1 MNLVYAY
8 RCGEPTSG
16 LDALLAEHERVTI
29 FWDSLVQID
38 RAHEQRQIDAAR
50 ADEPEIDAQCAAIDV
65 LSARIKTLFDDG
77 AKRSDAELSSL
88 ITERRALF
96 SARRAAMNAWRKA
109 HKDTVR
115 AIEVARQQAVKAA
128 RQATDAWWPNS
139 NLAIQRYD
147 AARQVCRRTGR
158 RLRLHDE
165 ERDDGVIAVQIQRT
179 RTGLGAAPEELQNGS
194 VAALQIGYVPDS
206 AYDVGIPAA
215 IRRERRRTVLEMRID
230 ADGNTVTCPI
240 TLHRP
245 LPDECRIKSAQLTWR
260 AQAGVL
266 AWQLCLT
273 LSLPDVATV
282 APSGEPATLALAWQ
296 PQDDG
301 SLLVATC
308 GAHRCVL
315 DARWMRQMDYVETL
329 HAMLDAEDDDPRWTA
344 YGERMARVAPG
355 RRTPRELAE
364 VERAQLRQRLLRR
377 RREVYRLWAREI
389 VRAYGAIVMDDTDL
403 SRVATDEARSASNSL
418 RHRAAPHTLRQEI
431 VHQARKVGTPI
442 LDPSAPVLAAAGSGK
457 TSAWE
462 RRKAAK
468 AERSQILAQPV
479 DAIGPA

>member
-1 MNLVYAY
+1 MNLVYTY
-8 RCGEPTSG
+8 HCGEPVQG
-16 LDALLAEHERVTI
+16 LNELLAEHERVTI
-29 FWDSLVQID
+29 FWDALVQID

-65 LSARIKTLFDDG
+65 LSARIKMLFGDG

-88 ITERRALF
+88 ITERRTLF
-96 SARRAAMNAWRKA
+96 AARRTSLSTWRKS
-109 HKDTVR
+109 HKPTVR
-115 AIEVARQQAVKAA
+115 EIEVSRQQAVKAA
-128 RQATDAWWPNS
+128 RQATATWWPS
-139 NLAIQRYD
+139 YNLTIQRYD
-147 AARQVCRRTGR
+147 TARQVCRRTGR

-179 RTGLGAAPEELQNGS
+179 RTGLGAAPDELQDGS
-194 VAALQIGYVPDS
+194 VSAIQLGYVPDS
-206 AYDVGIPAA
+206 AYDAGIPAA
-215 IRRERRRTVLEMRID
+215 TRREQRRTVMEMRVD
-230 ADGNTVTCPI
+230 ADGHCARLPI

-245 LPDECRIKSAQLTWR
+245 LPDDCRVKSAQLTWR
-260 AQAGVL
+260 KGPGGI

-273 LSLPDVATV
+273 LSLPDGATV

-308 GAHRCVL
+308 GTHRCVL
-315 DARWMRQMDYVETL
+315 DARWQAQMDYVERL
-329 HAMLDAEDDDPRWTA
+329 HAMLDADDDDPRWA
-344 YGERMARVAPG
+344 EYAARMARVAPG

-418 RHRAAPHTLRQEI
+418 RQRAAPHTLRQEI
-431 VHQARKVGTPI
+431 VHQARKASTSVT
-442 LDPSAPVLAAAGSGK
+442 SATAPVLAAPSDAKS
-457 TSAWE
+457 SAWA

-468 AERSQILAQPV
+468 VERSQILAQPV